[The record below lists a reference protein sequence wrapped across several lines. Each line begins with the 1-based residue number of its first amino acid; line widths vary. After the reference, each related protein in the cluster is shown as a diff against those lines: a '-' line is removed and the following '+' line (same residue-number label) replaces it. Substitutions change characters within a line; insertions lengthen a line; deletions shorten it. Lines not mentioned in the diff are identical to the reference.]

1 MKDEVQ
7 NLSYESSI
15 EEEKGGAHMG
25 KYIVQRLLSVVLTLL
40 CIVTLTFFLMHAIP
54 GGPFTREK
62 PLPEAIVKA
71 LNEKYHLDDPVYKQY
86 IDYLKDLLHGDM
98 GPSFIQKN
106 RTVNEMLGNG
116 FPMTARLGLVSILLT
131 LVISIPLGVIAALK
145 RGRWQDSTIMVI
157 ATLGV
162 CMPSFL
168 VATLL
173 IYVFC
178 IKLGWFN
185 VISGSLDSIKAYI
198 LPVIALSGSSIAY
211 IVRLMR
217 SSMLDAV
224 EQDYIRTARSK
235 GLSEFRVMMK
245 HAFKNAVIPVITYLG
260 PMAAG
265 VLTGSFVIE
274 KMFTVPGMGKFYVES
289 INNRDY
295 TMIMGATI
303 FYATL
308 LVVLNFVVDL
318 AYSAVDP
325 RIKLS
330 SVKEG

>member
-1 MKDEVQ
+1 
-7 NLSYESSI
+7 
-15 EEEKGGAHMG
+15 MG

-71 LNEKYHLDDPVYKQY
+71 LNEKYHLDDPVYQQY
-86 IDYLKDLLHGDM
+86 FDYLKDLLHGDM
-98 GPSFIQKN
+98 GPSFIHKN

-116 FPMTARLGLVSILLT
+116 FPMTARLGVVSILLT
-131 LVISIPLGVIAALK
+131 IALAIPLGMIAALK
-145 RGRWQDSTIMVI
+145 RGRWQDTTIMI
-157 ATLGV
+157 LATLGV
-162 CMPSFL
+162 CMPSFV

-185 VISGSLDSIKAYI
+185 VISGSLDSLKAYI

-217 SSMLDAV
+217 SSMLDSLG
-224 EQDYIRTARSK
+224 QDYIRTARAK
-235 GLSEFRVMMK
+235 GLSEVRVMMK

-274 KMFTVPGMGKFYVES
+274 KMFTIPGMGKFYVES
-289 INNRDY
+289 INSRDY

-308 LVVLNFVVDL
+308 LVILNFVVDL